1 MKFQFIPSPNRY
13 ERRIKFRSK
22 QGIMSQENNNTS
34 NRGLAS
40 ADEETKERVAKPGG
54 EAKSIRQGRVIRS
67 RPQGGRRVSLSRQR
81 AYVRD

>member
-1 MKFQFIPSPNRY
+1 MKFQFIPSPNRC

-22 QGIMSQENNNTS
+22 QGIMSQENKNTS

-54 EAKSIRQGRVIRS
+54 EA
-67 RPQGGRRVSLSRQR
+67 R
-81 AYVRD
+81 A